1 MKTFNLDQLRLAK
14 TKKENYITVI
24 GYDRV
29 SEEIICARMEVQG
42 LTQTLHLGKLPKSDV
57 TIYPSL
63 RMLHDSLNDQ
73 ETPGMGEDLI
83 KTIAHLANIGISHEL
98 WNEQRYGTIDWTK
111 SHILE
116 NGECDMY
123 VSYPTAKFNSCMP

>member
-1 MKTFNLDQLRLAK
+1 
-14 TKKENYITVI
+14 
-24 GYDRV
+24 
-29 SEEIICARMEVQG
+29 MEVQG
-42 LTQTLHLGKLPKSDV
+42 LIQTLQLGKLPKSDV

-63 RMLHDSLNDQ
+63 RMLYDSLHDQ
-73 ETPGMGEDLI
+73 ERKGMGEDLI
-83 KTIAHLANIGISHEL
+83 KTITYMVNIGISHEL

-123 VSYPTAKFNSCMP
+123 VSYPTANFKSCMS